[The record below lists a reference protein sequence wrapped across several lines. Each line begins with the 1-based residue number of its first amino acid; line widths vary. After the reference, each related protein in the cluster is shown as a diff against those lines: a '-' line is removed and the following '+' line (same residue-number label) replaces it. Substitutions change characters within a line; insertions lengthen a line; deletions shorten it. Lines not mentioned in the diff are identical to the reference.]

1 MGSSYNPA
9 IVTDGLV
16 LCLDAANRRSYPG
29 TGTTWTDRSG
39 SGNNGTLTNMDASN
53 FSNGNGGG
61 LVFDGANEYIQLPQS
76 FSFGSSSFSI
86 ECWVKLDTISGI
98 DAIYYSQSSNQSGF
112 YGIGHANVSAT
123 KGFFISD
130 YNGSTRVTSKTGVV
144 ASINTW
150 YHLTGVK
157 NTSNQCG
164 VYVNGSLASP
174 LLTST
179 LSVTSSNPKIGIN
192 AAASSEILD
201 GSISQFRMYNKALT
215 SEEVRQNYEAT
226 KGRYI

>member
-1 MGSSYNPA
+1 MGLGHSPR

-16 LCLDAANRRSYPG
+16 LCLDAANARSYPG

-39 SGNNGTLTNMDASN
+39 NGNNGTLTNGPIFDST
-53 FSNGNGGG
+53 NGGSIG
-61 LVFDGANEYIQLPQS
+61 FDGASEYIQLPQS

-86 ECWVKLDTISGI
+86 ECWVKLNTISGI

-112 YGIGHANVSAT
+112 YGIGHANVSTA
-123 KGFFISD
+123 KGFYISD

-164 VYVNGSLASP
+164 VYVNGSLASS

-192 AAASSEILD
+192 PVASSEILD

-215 SEEVRQNYEAT
+215 PDEILQNYEAT
-226 KGRYI
+226 KGRYE